1 MQFPSLPADHR
12 TRPLRNPR
20 GMVLIVFLACL
31 AVAAALIA
39 GTARIALV
47 SHEAA
52 QTASWNAQARWLAES
67 GVERAAAKLA
77 ADAAYAGETWTVPA
91 VEFGGQEGSQEGGI
105 VRIQV
110 LPAADQPHRRALKIE
125 ADFPDDPVH
134 YARQQKEIVLDLP

>member
-1 MQFPSLPADHR
+1 
-12 TRPLRNPR
+12 
-20 GMVLIVFLACL
+20 MVLIVFLACL

-47 SHEAA
+47 SHQAA

-67 GVERAAAKLA
+67 GAERAAAKLA
-77 ADAAYAGETWTVPA
+77 ADAAYAGETWTIPA
-91 VEFGGQEGSQEGGI
+91 VEFGGQEGDQEGGI
-105 VRIQV
+105 VRIQIQ
-110 LPAADQPHRRALKIE
+110 PAADQPQRRTLKIE